1 MTERSSGNMVGDVP
15 MVSVI
20 VPTRNRPQFLK
31 EAVKSILEQTFGSF
45 EIIVVNDA
53 GEDVSEII
61 NSFKDE
67 RIKYIRHDANKG
79 LAASRNTGVKA
90 AGGKYIAYL
99 DDDDI
104 YYPDHLEIL
113 AGFLENSGCAVAYS
127 DSYQALQVRDNG
139 RYITKEKRLV
149 YSEDFDRQRLL
160 VMNYIPF
167 INIVHRRECIEQAG
181 FFDETLKSHEDW
193 DCLIRLSQSYDFH
206 HVKKVT
212 AEFRTRHTLTDSLS
226 SDRSEMLKTM
236 KLIHSRY
243 SPLAS
248 GPNIIRQ
255 QKYVENVLAKEI
267 THKKRQAVNPESL
280 SVVTTKKGVPSL
292 RVKGDDSILKTLHS
306 LYDPEEEARALVD
319 AFQFDGKGILVV
331 LGLGLG
337 YHVAELV
344 KKYPEAVIV
353 VVEAMPE
360 IFELAKEHGPEIKGN
375 VKYIVGIL
383 SEESKNPPLSPF
395 SKGGINSSIS
405 RGGGEGGFEK
415 AFSQYVLK
423 EITQHQMKDGI
434 KPLSVFTLSSAVS
447 AFPQYYRPVLD
458 ALKKTTAVRLW
469 ERLRYP
475 KFRESSL
482 KVLLLDSGYFLVSE
496 IEKALTSSDHEVMK
510 ISTPVPNKLGQERPS
525 DNEAIIPKL
534 IGKILE
540 YRPDFILTMN
550 HLGFDEEGALTSF
563 LRSIEMPVAS
573 WYVDSPNL
581 ILRAFDSN
589 VSQYVSLFIW
599 DRTYMNDMKAMGFE
613 AVEYLPLGT
622 DANVFKPMNKIIPPV
637 PPLQKG
643 GGLDVPLWKRGI
655 KGDFQNRKIDKYS
668 CDVGFVGN
676 SMIEPVE
683 ERMSKIDRKYHV
695 LIEKIAMKLA
705 CPGIPYISAIEEL
718 RDSDK
723 RRYGELN
730 SQEKTVFEAAVL
742 WKATLLYRLECIKM
756 LGEFDLHIHGD
767 CGWNSLLDQKNIKIL
782 PPLNYYRELPLLYNA
797 CKINF
802 NATSRQMKE
811 AVNQRVFDVP
821 ACGAFLLTDY
831 QKSLDELFE
840 VGREIIVYK
849 ERGEI
854 PGLVKYYLD
863 NPGKREAVA
872 GKGMERVVKEHTY
885 KHRLDVMINAMKARY
900 A

>member
-1 MTERSSGNMVGDVP
+1 MTEKSSGNMVGEVP

-31 EAVKSILEQTFGSF
+31 EALQSISAQTYGSF

-79 LAASRNTGVKA
+79 LAASRNTGVEA
-90 AGGKYIAYL
+90 ARGKYIAYL

-104 YYPDHLEIL
+104 YYPDHLETL

-127 DSYQALQVRDNG
+127 DSYQAFQVRDNG

-181 FFDETLKSHEDW
+181 FFDEALKSHEDW

-255 QKYVENVLAKEI
+255 QKYVEDELAKEI
-267 THKKRQAVNPESL
+267 GLKNRHTLGPGSFTLETSKTGK
-280 SVVTTKKGVPSL
+280 PSL
-292 RVKGDDSILKTLHS
+292 RVKGDDGSVKTLHS
-306 LYDPEEEARALVD
+306 LYDPEGEARSLVE
-319 AFQFDGKGILVV
+319 AFQFDGKGVLVV

-337 YHVAELV
+337 YHVKELA
-344 KKYPEAVIV
+344 KKYPEALLI

-360 IFELAKEHGPEIKGN
+360 ILELAKESGVPLWERGGKGDFQKN
-375 VKYIVGIL
+375 VEFIVGH
-383 SEESKNPPLSPF
+383 
-395 SKGGINSSIS
+395 SSD
-405 RGGGEGGFEK
+405 E
-415 AFSQYVLK
+415 VLRK
-423 EITQHQMKDGI
+423 ITSCQMKDGI

-447 AFPQYYRPVLD
+447 AFPSYYQPLLS
-458 ALKKTTAVRLW
+458 ALKKTVSVKLW
-469 ERLRYP
+469 DRLRYP
-475 KFRESSL
+475 KFREDAL
-482 KVLLLDSGYFLVSE
+482 RVVLIDSGYFLVKE
-496 IEKALTSSDHEVMK
+496 VEKALIALNHKVMK
-510 ISTPVPNKLGQERPS
+510 ISVRRGGGS
-525 DNEAIIPKL
+525 EAVISGL
-534 IGKILE
+534 IESILQF
-540 YRPDFILTMN
+540 RPDFILTLN
-550 HLGFDEEGALTSF
+550 HLGFDEEGMLTSF
-563 LRSIEMPVAS
+563 FKSIEMPVAS

-581 ILRAFDSN
+581 IVRAFDKN
-589 VSQYVSLFIW
+589 VSPYVSLLLW
-599 DRTYMNDMKAMGFE
+599 DRTYIDDMKRMGFE
-613 AVEYLPLGT
+613 SVNYLPLAT
-622 DANVFKPMNKIIPPV
+622 DENIFKPMKRQGQEV
-637 PPLQKG
+637 RGKG
-643 GGLDVPLWKRGI
+643 QG
-655 KGDFQNRKIDKYS
+655 YE

-676 SMIEPVE
+676 SMVEPVSEWMLKVHKEYHPHVETLAE
-683 ERMSKIDRKYHV
+683 E
-695 LIEKIAMKLA
+695 LA
-705 CPGIPYISAIEEL
+705 CGNALLNPAESPAVEL
-718 RDSDK
+718 D
-723 RRYGELN
+723 
-730 SQEKTVFEAAVL
+730 EKSRMDFEAAVI
-742 WKATLLYRLECIKM
+742 WRATLLYRLLCIKM
-756 LGEFDLHIHGD
+756 LEGHNVRIYGD
-767 CGWNSLLDQKNIKIL
+767 KGWRKLLEGKKIRLFNS
-782 PPLNYYRELPLLYNA
+782 LNYYKELPVFYNA

-802 NATSRQMKE
+802 NATSLQMRE
-811 AVNQRVFDVP
+811 AVNQRVFDIP
-821 ACGAFLLTDY
+821 ACGAFILTDY
-831 QKSLDELFE
+831 QRSLDELFD
-840 VGREIIVYK
+840 VGKEIIVYRDK
-849 ERGEI
+849 DEI

-863 NPGKREAVA
+863 NPDQREAVA
-872 GKGMERVVKEHTY
+872 EKGLERVLKEHTY
-885 KHRLDVMINAMKARY
+885 KHRLEVMIHAMKGRY